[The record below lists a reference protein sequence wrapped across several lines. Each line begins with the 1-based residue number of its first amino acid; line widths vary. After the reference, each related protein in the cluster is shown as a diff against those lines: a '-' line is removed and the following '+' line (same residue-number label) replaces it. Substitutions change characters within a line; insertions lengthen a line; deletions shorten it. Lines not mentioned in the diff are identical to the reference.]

1 MLRVPSKLYIGLHP
15 ADARCS
21 CDCGIMSCIAQ
32 LLSYQVLC
40 MWTPHH
46 VYLNVDLKVFHS
58 HNVFVAP
65 SMALL
70 VTCLQLSA
78 CSDGLFTMLQGLANF
93 HSSGSCTC
101 GTRSGAQALLFPVL
115 VLSLC
120 KSVVVC
126 ARLRISDATADRH
139 TVSKYVALS
148 KAKVPWQL

>member
-1 MLRVPSKLYIGLHP
+1 MLRVPSKLYTGLYS
-15 ADARCS
+15 ADAHRSYDCS
-21 CDCGIMSCIAQ
+21 MSCITQ
-32 LLSYQVLC
+32 CYYQVLC

-120 KSVVVC
+120 TSVVVC